1 MTEGYNP
8 FNAPTT
14 APAPGAV
21 IEIPTYP
28 SIRAWSYS
36 VVQQHDKCPL
46 AVRYRKIDRIPE
58 PDNEHQARGRKI
70 HDELKHLVQTGGFPE
85 GATIPHRDVWFTRL
99 MHLHAAG
106 AIAEQQLAFNKAWE
120 KVQWYGANVWARIV
134 MDAMLVLPDI
144 IRVHEFKT
152 GKVWPEHEKQKRL
165 YALAALKLNP
175 DHDVVVVGC
184 DYIDLPDQAD
194 DLTKFTRAQELS
206 LEQEFAD
213 FAAPLLSETIFPA
226 KAGTHCNWCH
236 FRRSNAGPCA
246 FG

>member
-1 MTEGYNP
+1 
-8 FNAPTT
+8 
-14 APAPGAV
+14 V

-70 HDELKHLVQTGGFPE
+70 HDELKHLVNTGAWPE
-85 GATIPHRDVWFTRL
+85 GAITPHQAEWGRRL
-99 MHLHAAG
+99 SHLHATG
-106 AIAEQQLAFNKAWE
+106 AVAEQQLAFTREWKQ
-120 KVQWYGANVWARIV
+120 VPWYGANVWVRIV
-134 MDAMLVLPDI
+134 MDAMMVLKDMV
-144 IRVHEFKT
+144 RVHEFKT
-152 GKVWPEHEKQKRL
+152 GKVYPEHEKQKRL

-175 DHDVVVVGC
+175 TIDVVVVGC
-184 DYIDLPDQAD
+184 DYIDDPERAD
-194 DLTKFTRAQELS
+194 DVTRFTRAQELS